1 LKGPAG
7 EDEFRYEGWRVA
19 AAAAVGVFVGFASL
33 LVYTFGI
40 FLKPLADEFSWS
52 REAVS
57 AAFGVAALTTAAAS
71 PLLGHLL
78 DRVNPRRIIVPAI
91 VIFGGAFA
99 SLSLLTAHLWRL
111 YATFFVMGL
120 VANGTA
126 QMAYSRAVSTWFD
139 RRRGAALAL
148 VMSGSA
154 AGAIVLPPL
163 AGRLIERS
171 GWRTAALLLGSAV
184 VAIGVPVA
192 LAFVRERPAPP
203 AARRDQAGAAV
214 RDALRSRVFW
224 ILVVVLFAN
233 SVAQNGALTHMA
245 ALLTDRGIA
254 PGSAAIALSAMGV
267 ASLLGRLST
276 GVLLDRFAPTR
287 VAMALFAIAA
297 AGTLLLAEARTLA
310 EGIAAAALIGA
321 GMGAE
326 ADITPFLLSRYFGL
340 RSFATLYGFT
350 WTAYAAA
357 GALGPLLMGRAFD
370 LTGTYERLLLVLGTG
385 MLAAAGLML
394 AIPTIVV
401 AGFSRPD
408 EVRVKADTT
417 IP

>member
-1 LKGPAG
+1 LNAAP
-7 EDEFRYEGWRVA
+7 DEQDFAYEGWRVA
-19 AAAAVGVFVGFASL
+19 AASAVGVFVGFASL

-40 FLKPLADEFSWS
+40 FLKPLAEEFSWS

-57 AAFGVAALTTAAAS
+57 AAFGVAAMTTAAAS
-71 PLLGHLL
+71 PLLGYFF

-91 VIFGGAFA
+91 VVFGSAFA
-99 SLSLLTAHLWRL
+99 SLSLLTAHLWQL

-148 VMSGSA
+148 VMSGGA

-163 AGRLIERS
+163 AGLLIERR
-171 GWRTAALLLGSAV
+171 GWRSAAFLLGGAAL
-184 VAIGVPVA
+184 AIGLPVA
-192 LAFVRERPAPP
+192 LAFIRERPVARSARHH
-203 AARRDQAGAAV
+203 AAAAAV
-214 RDALRSRVFW
+214 HEALRSRVFW

-245 ALLTDRGIA
+245 AMLTDRGMA
-254 PGSAAIALSAMGV
+254 PASAALALSAMGA
-267 ASLLGRLST
+267 ASLVGRLLT
-276 GVLLDRFAPTR
+276 GVLLDRFPPTR
-287 VAMALFAIAA
+287 VTMALFTIAA
-297 AGTLLLAEARTLA
+297 AGTLLLAEARTFA
-310 EGIAAAALIGA
+310 QGIAAAGLIGV

-340 RSFATLYGFT
+340 RSFSTLYGFT

-370 LTGTYERLLLVLGTG
+370 LTGSYERLLLILGVMMAG
-385 MLAAAGLML
+385 VAALML
-394 AIPTIVV
+394 AMPPCPAATQTRIT
-401 AGFSRPD
+401 AEHGEFAENS
-408 EVRVKADTT
+408 
-417 IP
+417 